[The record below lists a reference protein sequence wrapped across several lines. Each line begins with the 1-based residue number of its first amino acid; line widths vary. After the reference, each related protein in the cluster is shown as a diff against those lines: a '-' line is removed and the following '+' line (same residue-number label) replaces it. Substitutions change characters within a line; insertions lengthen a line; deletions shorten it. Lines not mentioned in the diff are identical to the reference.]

1 MRNAAISPG
10 LLQRLAPYLEQS
22 GEEIRFE
29 GLNRVVRMSADAP
42 EAPGYA
48 RTSGDAV
55 TQLKH
60 YNAYK
65 ILMSTPLANR
75 IAQDKELGPL
85 LCFNELELEVTE
97 ISPRECTK
105 RAGIEAVLDALGPDH
120 GTVYGIGDASN
131 DIALMETVDVGIAM
145 GNAPDFLKEKADY
158 VTDSIDH
165 DGVVTALEHFG
176 LI

>member
-1 MRNAAISPG
+1 
-10 LLQRLAPYLEQS
+10 
-22 GEEIRFE
+22 
-29 GLNRVVRMSADAP
+29 MSADAP
-42 EAPGYA
+42 ETYGYA
-48 RTSGDAV
+48 RTVGDAV
-55 TQLKH
+55 TQLEH

-75 IAQDKELGPL
+75 IAQDEELGPL
-85 LCFNELELEVTE
+85 LCLNELELEVTE

-105 RAGIEAVLDALGPDH
+105 RAGISAVLDALGPDH

-131 DIALMETVDVGIAM
+131 DIAHGGSRCWHRM

-176 LI
+176 LSSRAPCRVCNRKTQSSSTAALDA